1 MRTLA
6 LTAIIAAL
14 LAWGSAAAAPQGAGP
29 AYVASDPEPGEERQ
43 SPPDEVTITFSEPLD
58 DSSQA
63 QVLDACDRRIDDRA
77 SEVFANELSVG
88 IATTPAGEYRVFY
101 EATGVGGAT
110 GTTRGAFGFEVTTGP
125 SCGGNGG
132 HGGHDP
138 NGGGQQGD
146 GDHGNHSGE
155 GGDGDHGEHG
165 AGPGAA
171 PGDHDGHS
179 DTMGGAHSDHPGGE
193 TNGGRGDHG
202 DHVEAAQELQAE
214 RRAEDEADLT
224 AAPGPPEAGGA
235 ALVLGLGLAAAVGL
249 LGGWFLRVSRPS

>member
-1 MRTLA
+1 MRIWA
-6 LTAIIAAL
+6 LTGVIVAL
-14 LAWGSAAAAPQGAGP
+14 LAWGSGAAAHPGAGP
-29 AYVASDPEPGEERQ
+29 RYVTSDPEPGEQRKN
-43 SPPDEVTITFSEPLD
+43 PPGEVTITFSEPLD
-58 DSSQA
+58 DSSKA
-63 QVLDACDRRIDDRA
+63 LILDACDRRIDDRT
-77 SEVFANELSVG
+77 SEVFANELSIG

-101 EATGVGGAT
+101 EATGLGGAT

-155 GGDGDHGEHG
+155 GGDGDHDEHG

-179 DTMGGAHSDHPGGE
+179 GTMGGAHSDHPGGE

-202 DHVEAAQELQAE
+202 DRVEAAQELQAE
-214 RRAEDEADLT
+214 PRAEADLT
-224 AAPGPPEAGGA
+224 AAPGEAEA
-235 ALVLGLGLAAAVGL
+235 DDSALVLGLGLAVAIGT
-249 LGGWFLRVSRPS
+249 LGGWFLRVSTPS